1 MIIFQIVNNIAI
13 DAFGG
18 GAELFAIRLAEQL
31 SRTNKIHLIVI
42 WRYNTESEK
51 NLLLQLQDKVE
62 VHFLINCQT
71 RTIHNL
77 FSIVRNWINLI
88 KKYSPQIINSHS
100 ALPDL
105 LNSLGKLR
113 FGRRISS
120 IRTVHTESNWFSN
133 SIFNY
138 IFGKMIFP
146 ISFNSEI
153 AISKT
158 TKKILD
164 DRAIAKFLKKQS
176 KIIYNGI
183 SQKTINYPEEDKHR
197 RDQIKQIITVG
208 RLTEQKGYIYLL
220 KAISLLK
227 NSVPFSVLF
236 LGDGP
241 DKEYLLQQ
249 TKTLNLNDI
258 VKFIGFHDNVLD
270 YMAESDLFVSSS
282 LWEGFPTVILEAMA
296 LGLPVVATNVSGSCE
311 LIENDITGLLVPPK
325 DPVALAEAIG
335 SILNS
340 SERSASFS
348 KNAKIKVKNFSIEKT
363 AKEYEELY
371 LGLSGWQ

>member
-1 MIIFQIVNNIAI
+1 M
-13 DAFGG
+13 
-18 GAELFAIRLAEQL
+18 
-31 SRTNKIHLIVI
+31 
-42 WRYNTESEK
+42 
-51 NLLLQLQDKVE
+51 
-62 VHFLINCQT
+62 
-71 RTIHNL
+71 
-77 FSIVRNWINLI
+77 
-88 KKYSPQIINSHS
+88 
-100 ALPDL
+100 
-105 LNSLGKLR
+105 
-113 FGRRISS
+113 
-120 IRTVHTESNWFSN
+120 
-133 SIFNY
+133 
-138 IFGKMIFP
+138 
-146 ISFNSEI
+146 
-153 AISKT
+153 
-158 TKKILD
+158 
-164 DRAIAKFLKKQS
+164 
-176 KIIYNGI
+176 
-183 SQKTINYPEEDKHR
+183 
-197 RDQIKQIITVG
+197 
-208 RLTEQKGYIYLL
+208 
-220 KAISLLK
+220 LK
-227 NSVPFSVLF
+227 NSVPFSVLL

-371 LGLSGWQ
+371 LGLLGWQ